1 MALKAMHLVALVL
14 VALDQNSIVL
24 EDQKP
29 GDGLIAQ
36 KIVDRFP
43 FCLSEV
49 VADVGRFFGAAKG

>member
-1 MALKAMHLVALVL
+1 MHLVALVL